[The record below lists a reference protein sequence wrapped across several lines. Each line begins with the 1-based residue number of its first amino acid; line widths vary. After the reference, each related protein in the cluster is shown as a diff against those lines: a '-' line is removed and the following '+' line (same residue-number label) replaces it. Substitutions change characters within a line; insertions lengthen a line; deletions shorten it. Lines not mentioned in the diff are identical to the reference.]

1 MATLRGA
8 ELGYLSYNPEDLK
21 WGSAINFVVY
31 QNVGPGET
39 YPPGRPPASYNFTN
53 IGGRTLEEYQITYI
67 SKGGGTFSCET
78 LGRRK
83 PIKLREGSMF
93 ILFPGEW
100 HTYHPDPETGWEEYS
115 IGFKGPYMGMLV
127 QYGFYT
133 PSSPVLNI
141 GTSEFMRVLMEE
153 ALDAAIEQK
162 PGYQQLLSGIVS
174 HILGLA
180 AYKLRNQSFASSE
193 IAKKIVE
200 AKNIALVEY
209 AQVSPQDLAER
220 VNLGYSSFRRSF
232 KEYTGMPPA
241 KFLSEIKVAK
251 AKELLATTDL
261 SIKEIAFAVGEDNF
275 DYFTTNFKSKTGFTP
290 TGYRLHVKGI
300 V

>member
-1 MATLRGA
+1 MIDIDRVKGLY
-8 ELGYLSYNPEDLK
+8 LKGY
-21 WGSAINFVVY
+21 
-31 QNVGPGET
+31 
-39 YPPGRPPASYNFTN
+39 
-53 IGGRTLEEYQITYI
+53 
-67 SKGGGTFSCET
+67 
-78 LGRRK
+78 
-83 PIKLREGSMF
+83 
-93 ILFPGEW
+93 
-100 HTYHPDPETGWEEYS
+100 
-115 IGFKGPYMGMLV
+115 
-127 QYGFYT
+127 
-133 PSSPVLNI
+133 
-141 GTSEFMRVLMEE
+141 E
-153 ALDAAIEQK
+153 A
-162 PGYQQLLSGIVS
+162 P
-174 HILGLA
+174 
-180 AYKLRNQSFASSE
+180 E

-209 AQVSPQDLAER
+209 AQVSPQNLAER